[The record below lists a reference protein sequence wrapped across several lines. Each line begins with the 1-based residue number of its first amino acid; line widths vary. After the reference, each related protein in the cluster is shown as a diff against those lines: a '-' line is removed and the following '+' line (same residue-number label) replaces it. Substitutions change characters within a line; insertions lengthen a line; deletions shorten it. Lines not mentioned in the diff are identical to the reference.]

1 MDSLQFW
8 HNPKGTT
15 TEFNSLNQILD
26 SLRFKGFSL
35 FDSYSFFPVQF
46 YLFKKETSINTI
58 PWLYDIKYKD
68 LKLPININGNEI
80 IGFEKIYA
88 GEKIYIDSEFYYFIQ
103 SNSSKEKKNAITI
116 TYTDGIFHSFD
127 LEYDKDN
134 YRSLFCRSIQGDTI
148 VYKYNKMPL
157 VSNSMKYPGSISKT
171 EARIYQHIYSG
182 EGFYVDIQDE
192 STVIIK
198 AILAKKI

>member
-1 MDSLQFW
+1 M
-8 HNPKGTT
+8 TV
-15 TEFNSLNQILD
+15 IL
-26 SLRFKGFSL
+26 FSCSIL
-35 FDSYSFFPVQF
+35 FIQ
-46 YLFKKETSINTI
+46 KETSINTI

-182 EGFYVDIQDE
+182 KDFIL
-192 STVIIK
+192 IFKMK
-198 AILAKKI
+198 APL

>member
-1 MDSLQFW
+1 MRRKTIQFFIESNDFIWYREKQKLISTLNNNETIALMIGNWKLYQNLDSLQFW

-46 YLFKKETSINTI
+46 YLLKKETSSNSI
-58 PWLYDIKYKD
+58 PWFYDIKYKD

-88 GEKIYIDSEFYYFIQ
+88 GEKMYIDSEFYYFIQ
-103 SNSSKEKKNAITI
+103 SNSSKK
-116 TYTDGIFHSFD
+116 
-127 LEYDKDN
+127 
-134 YRSLFCRSIQGDTI
+134 R
-148 VYKYNKMPL
+148 KMQ
-157 VSNSMKYPGSISKT
+157 S
-171 EARIYQHIYSG
+171 Q
-182 EGFYVDIQDE
+182 
-192 STVIIK
+192 
-198 AILAKKI
+198 